1 MADWFNVSTFQQ
13 FYYKPVFTSNFG
25 RAVLSLK
32 KTTKKQNKKQ
42 QKLKLFV
49 LSSNM

>member
-1 MADWFNVSTFQQ
+1 MANWFNVSTFQQ

-32 KTTKKQNKKQ
+32 KNNKKTKQKTTKTKVICIE
-42 QKLKLFV
+42 F
-49 LSSNM
+49 